1 MSWSLRLLRDFC
13 GLAAIPK
20 CAILS
25 DVLPIGKVMLRWRLT
40 LGLLATLVILL
51 LVGIYGV
58 WLFNDLGRAVD
69 NVLRNNYDS
78 IAACHAMRV
87 ATARVNTFYPRVDR
101 PAPPYDQT
109 GPIDEA
115 EKEFAKRFTVL
126 ERNARDPEQRDLVA
140 QLKQVATDYVQAYRL
155 MFAQFKANDLTIKD
169 TRAKTPKL
177 TLQITELTEKI
188 LQQNER
194 QMFLANQA
202 ARRKARESIRLLL
215 TAMVSS
221 VVVFVFTYARLG
233 QSLVTP
239 LQKLTDSIRE
249 LRSRDFDRALPEMG
263 KDELGELT
271 REFNQMALELRNF
284 YRETDRKLIEL
295 NQVIRA
301 MLTTLPYPLFI
312 LDQRDLITRM
322 NPAAEKLM
330 VHFQSRGELPPTLRR
345 QVTEA
350 AVTGPDYRLDDLK
363 QALRF
368 RIDEEEIYFLPR
380 IFSLVLEDGSIF
392 GRALMLIDVTRFRWL
407 DEMKSDTLATLSHEI
422 KTPLTGIRL
431 VLHLLLDKRMGAL
444 SESQKELVTTA
455 RDDCER
461 LLRTLKSLLDL
472 AQMESGKAQLNF
484 QPVSPAKIVEET
496 CTNFRDLGEAAA
508 LELKMDLGP
517 GLPNVAVDPDRV
529 GLILSNFVSNALKYS
544 FRDSQIIIR
553 ARLWN
558 QGFVRFSVIN
568 HGPGLSE
575 IEQSKVFDKFYRSE
589 KLGGD
594 GAGLGLSIA
603 RQIVQAHEG
612 RIGVF
617 SVVDET
623 TEFYCDLPVAVL
635 PSRAVAL

>member
-1 MSWSLRLLRDFC
+1 
-13 GLAAIPK
+13 
-20 CAILS
+20 
-25 DVLPIGKVMLRWRLT
+25 MLRWRLT
-40 LGLLATLVILL
+40 LGLLATLIILL

-78 IAACHAMRV
+78 IAVCHYMRV
-87 ATARVNTFYPRVDR
+87 ATARINTFYPRIDR

-109 GPIDEA
+109 GPVDDVD
-115 EKEFAKRFTVL
+115 KEFARRLPIL
-126 ERNARDPEQRDLVA
+126 ERNARDPEQKELVA
-140 QLKQVATDYVQAYRL
+140 QLKQVAIEYLQTYRQ
-155 MFAQFKANDLTIKD
+155 MFAQFKANDPAIKD
-169 TRAKTPKL
+169 SRAKIPKL

-188 LQQNER
+188 LQQNEK
-194 QMFLANQA
+194 QMLVANQK
-202 ARRKARESIRLLL
+202 ARRKARDSIRLLL
-215 TAMVSS
+215 TAMASS

-239 LQKLTDSIRE
+239 LQRLTESIRE
-249 LRSRDFDRALPEMG
+249 LRSRDFDRAIPEKG
-263 KDELGELT
+263 NDELGELT

-312 LDQRDLITRM
+312 LDQRDLITRA

-330 VHFQSRGELPPTLRR
+330 VHFKSGGELPETLKRH
-345 QVTEA
+345 VKEA
-350 AVTGPDYRLDDLK
+350 SITGPDYRLDDLK

-368 RIDEEEIYFLPR
+368 RIDEQEIYFLPR
-380 IFSLVLEDGSIF
+380 IFSLVLEDGSSL

-431 VLHLLLDKRMGAL
+431 VLHLLLDKRTGSL
-444 SESQKELVTTA
+444 SESQEELVVTA

-461 LLRTLKSLLDL
+461 LLRTLKSILDL

-484 QPVSPAKIVEET
+484 RPVPPAKIVEET
-496 CTNFRDLGEAAA
+496 CTNFRDLCAAA
-508 LELKMDLGP
+508 QLELNADVAP
-517 GLPNVAVDPDRV
+517 DLPNVAADPDRV

-544 FRDSQIIIR
+544 FPETDVIVR
-553 ARLWN
+553 ARRWN
-558 QGFVRFSVIN
+558 RELVRFSVIN
-568 HGPGLSE
+568 HGPGLTE
-575 IEQSKVFDKFYRSE
+575 AEQSKVFDKFYRSE
-589 KLGGD
+589 KLQGD

-617 SVVDET
+617 SKVDET
-623 TEFYCDLPVAVL
+623 TEFYCDLPVVSVPNRIA
-635 PSRAVAL
+635 PP